1 MDHLLCPLLPGQQL
15 GCGSCLGPQHPLIS
29 LGLLRVGIV
38 LCSEARALKGSC
50 FACSLLPWADSF
62 LDVTLR
68 TLSSAGGC
76 RSSSMKRT
84 EVWMSCL
91 STWPLPSA
99 LLRKLLAPALRLPL
113 SVLTTHSW
121 APARLL
127 NGTDLFPVPAKLDL
141 TLGNGSSED
150 LPLPRRDLP
159 APSLCTPQ
167 SYGRAGRGAD
177 L

>member
-1 MDHLLCPLLPGQQL
+1 
-15 GCGSCLGPQHPLIS
+15 
-29 LGLLRVGIV
+29 
-38 LCSEARALKGSC
+38 
-50 FACSLLPWADSF
+50 
-62 LDVTLR
+62 
-68 TLSSAGGC
+68 
-76 RSSSMKRT
+76 MKRT

-99 LLRKLLAPALRLPL
+99 LLRKLLAPALKLPL
-113 SVLTTHSW
+113 SVLITHSW

-167 SYGRAGRGAD
+167 SYGRAGHGTD